1 MSDTIKATL
10 VVLILTRGAYRI
22 TLGDR
27 DLAVAALEKGERTV
41 ALDVYPLDGDDPPIR
56 MTIVT
61 NHLVSFY
68 EEGDAGAM
76 DAKPTLEVANVV
88 TLRRAGNTF
97 SGRFACQ
104 MTQLPPKIR
113 TL

>member
-1 MSDTIKATL
+1 MHFIVQGSSTHSRYRADVAFVDSMH

-88 TLRRAGNTF
+88 TLRRA
-97 SGRFACQ
+97 
-104 MTQLPPKIR
+104 
-113 TL
+113 